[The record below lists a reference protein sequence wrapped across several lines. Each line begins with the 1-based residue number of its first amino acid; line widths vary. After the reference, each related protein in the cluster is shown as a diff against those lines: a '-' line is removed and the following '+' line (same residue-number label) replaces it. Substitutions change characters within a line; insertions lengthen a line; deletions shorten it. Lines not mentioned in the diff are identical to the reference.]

1 MSMAPVQVVKISA
14 LLGLGS
20 VYLSYPVLVVV
31 RLLVEERLFG
41 S

>member
-1 MSMAPVQVVKISA
+1 MSMAPVQVVEISA
-14 LLGLGS
+14 LLDLGS